1 LFFSN
6 YPEELFDAKCTKF
19 KNFKELAE
27 VQNAFLTVIAQQ
39 QEQQQ
44 QQQQQQQ
51 QSTQSAKRPNERPTF
66 ASESKGTKKSKFTDG
81 PSKQ

>member
-1 LFFSN
+1 
-6 YPEELFDAKCTKF
+6 LFDAKCTKF

-44 QQQQQQQ
+44 QQQQQQ
-51 QSTQSAKRPNERPTF
+51 STQSAKRPNERPTF

-81 PSKQ
+81 PPK